1 MYAIRSK
8 KTKRWFHGINSHVGS
23 TSSLRIEMD
32 DVVPIL
38 FHTKEMARIE
48 LLLHHMSSGLYEIIE
63 VDLFIKESSYD

>member
-8 KTKRWFHGINSHVGS
+8 KTNRWFHGINTHVGN

-32 DVVPIL
+32 DRLPIL

-48 LLLHHMSSGLYEIIE
+48 LLLHHMSSKLYEIIE
-63 VDLFIKESSYD
+63 VDLYIKESAHD